1 MSIVKPRDQLSAF
14 PWVCEDQQIVAKGMT
29 LRDYFAA
36 QALSGGLEQG
46 SRDNMDIHWWHDP
59 ERIADRA
66 YAIADAMMR
75 ARDAS

>member
-1 MSIVKPRDQLSAF
+1 MKAF
-14 PWVCEDQQIVAKGMT
+14 PLKAVNKFDDSEGMD